1 MGFFDVFTGTQHPKG
16 GVAPRSA
23 EEVQAALLEVNGPDV
38 PYVVRNGAA
47 EGAGLVAEWRI
58 RDPAWHA
65 FFARTQVSRTLQIRM
80 RLVPESREVRAL
92 DREWEV
98 TWIGSTPRLA
108 LPAEQSRG
116 QVKTVSRRWT
126 VERGA
131 DGRLQKTEEFLF
143 DSAELKAPL
152 QEAVLGAGWTWRGVL
167 FKL

>member
-1 MGFFDVFTGTQHPKG
+1 MGFFDIFTGTKRPKG
-16 GVAPRSA
+16 GVAPQSV
-23 EEVQAALLEVNGPDV
+23 EEVRAALLEVSGPDT
-38 PYVVRNGAA
+38 PYVVRDGAA
-47 EGAGLVAEWRI
+47 EGADLVAEWRI
-58 RDPAWHA
+58 RDPAWHT

-143 DSAELKAPL
+143 DSAELKTPL
-152 QEAVLGAGWTWRGVL
+152 EEAVLGAGWTWRGVL